1 MHAIIAAVIGV
12 LLSILLL
19 QLARKRRLLGKPAGT
34 PAIMQMIALVLTL
47 AGLALIVVAWLGIT
61 SLTWAP
67 WLVWAGVIVY
77 FVTTVMRAI
86 KRAV

>member
-19 QLARKRRLLGKPAGT
+19 KMARKRRLLGKPGGT

-47 AGLALIVVAWLGIT
+47 AGLVLIVVAWLGVAG
-61 SLTWAP
+61 LEWAP

-77 FVTTVMRAI
+77 LVTTVMRAI
-86 KRAV
+86 RRAV